1 MDLHFEREIEFRIKN
16 ERKKE
21 REGRERKKEE
31 EGGSTKRKLFLIKG
45 LFFKLKRIFIK
56 LINHIFDINT
66 MLFVS

>member
-21 REGRERKKEE
+21 REGRERKKEK

-45 LFFKLKRIFIK
+45 LFFKLKRIFI
-56 LINHIFDINT
+56 N
-66 MLFVS
+66 